1 MEKSAVRKGLGI
13 LPGTAIAAVAAAAAV
28 AVLLVGP
35 PSASAQ
41 TGPVFARA
49 VDRAI
54 DRVIAP
60 GYADLATAAGGLAV
74 AMSGLCAAPTDGALA
89 AARGSFAGVVTA
101 FSRVELFRL
110 GPARKDN
117 RFERLFF
124 WPDRRGRGRR
134 QVEAL
139 IAGKD
144 EATLEAAALRKK
156 SVAVQGLLAL
166 EYVLAGKGSE
176 GLANGSA
183 AFRCRQ
189 GLAIAGAVDRTVRR
203 IHRGWADPEGF
214 GAIMRGAGPGNPVY
228 RSHGEVVGDLL
239 GAAGEQLRI
248 VERQKLAR
256 MLRDGPETARPKAA
270 PFWRSGLARAS
281 ILANLDGVLRLLDR
295 AALRT
300 LLPASDAGLA
310 EQAASELRKA
320 RGELSGLPDAGLP
333 ALLSDPGT
341 HRRFAA
347 AAARVGAAAA
357 LLGERFPQALGLAPG
372 FNSLDGD

>member
-1 MEKSAVRKGLGI
+1 MY
-13 LPGTAIAAVAAAAAV
+13 AAAAGAAAAV
-28 AVLLVGP
+28 LLSGP
-35 PSASAQ
+35 PPAAARTAAQ
-41 TGPVFARA
+41 AGPVFARA

-54 DRVIAP
+54 ERVIVP
-60 GYADLATAAGGLAV
+60 GHAELAAATGGLAV
-74 AMSGLCAAPTDGALA
+74 AMSGLCADPTERTLE
-89 AARGSFAGVVTA
+89 AARASFARVVAA
-101 FSRVELFRL
+101 FSRVELLRL
-110 GPARKDN
+110 GPAREDD

-139 IAGKD
+139 IARKD
-144 EATLEAAALRKK
+144 EATLEAAALRRK
-156 SVAVQGLLAL
+156 SVAVQGLPAL
-166 EYVLAGKGSE
+166 EHVLAGKGSR
-176 GLANGSA
+176 GLAGGSA

-189 GLAIAGAVDRTVRR
+189 GLAIARAVDRTARR
-203 IHRGWADPEGF
+203 IHREWTDPEGF
-214 GAIMRGAGPGNPVY
+214 AAVMRGAGPDNPVY
-228 RSHGEVVGDLL
+228 RTHGEAVADLL
-239 GAAGEQLRI
+239 GAAAEQLRI
-248 VERQKLAR
+248 VERLKLIR

-281 ILANLDGVLRLLDR
+281 IVANLGGVLRLLDE

-310 EQAASELRKA
+310 ERIASELRMA
-320 RGELSGLPDAGLP
+320 RDDLSGDEPSAPSGAGLP

-347 AAARVGAAAA
+347 AAARVGAAAS
-357 LLGERFPQALGLAPG
+357 LLGEDFPRALGLVPG